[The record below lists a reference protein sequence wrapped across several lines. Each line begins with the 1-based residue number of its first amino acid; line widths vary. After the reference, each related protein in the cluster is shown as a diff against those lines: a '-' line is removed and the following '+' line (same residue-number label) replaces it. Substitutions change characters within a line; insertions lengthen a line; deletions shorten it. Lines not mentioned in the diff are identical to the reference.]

1 MKCRVSDLLT
11 FLAGNLTSAPN
22 VASVK
27 TSPVIRAAKDEPG
40 VPFEMSDHLAAEQ
53 V

>member
-1 MKCRVSDLLT
+1 
-11 FLAGNLTSAPN
+11 
-22 VASVK
+22 
-27 TSPVIRAAKDEPG
+27 VIRAAKDEPG